1 MKFEHK
7 VYLALAGI
15 FLLYCFWFL
24 SFENG
29 ACFLL
34 TFIWVIFLF
43 YLTLCL
49 INYILE
55 KLLNN
60 MMLGSK
66 P

>member
-7 VYLALAGI
+7 AYLALAGI
-15 FLLYCFWFL
+15 FLLYCFLFL

-43 YLTLCL
+43 YLTLHL
-49 INYILE
+49 ISYIIK
-55 KLLNN
+55 KLSDN
-60 MMLGSK
+60 MK
-66 P
+66 K